1 VLLVG
6 ADQQWRKHA
15 ERNEGAPPVAVEDA
29 VSVVAVPD
37 CIMLTVDEC
46 LVRAL
51 HVKLID
57 DVIVLRHELLWRAG
71 IFFLLNV
78 QILLLDVYLI
88 LLLNIQVFLLDVD
101 LIFLLN
107 V

>member
-1 VLLVG
+1 
-6 ADQQWRKHA
+6 
-15 ERNEGAPPVAVEDA
+15 
-29 VSVVAVPD
+29 
-37 CIMLTVDEC
+37 
-46 LVRAL
+46 
-51 HVKLID
+51 
-57 DVIVLRHELLWRAG
+57 VLRHELLWRAG